1 MKNNNY
7 NNGDNP
13 VQSAAES
20 KIKKVRHLVVG
31 SAKNLNDKSLF
42 HKLSLVAFLA
52 WIGLGADGLSS
63 SCYGPEE
70 AFLALAG
77 HPYLGIFVA
86 LGTGITIF
94 IIATSYS
101 QIIELFPTGGG
112 GYLVAS
118 KLLSPTVGMVS
129 GCALLID
136 YVLTISISIASGAD
150 AIFSFLPQSWYG
162 FKLEFAIAGLVVLS
176 ILNLRGIKEAVLP
189 LVPIFLIFVI
199 VHVFAIVYALFSH
212 LHRFDIVINNTAA
225 DLTGTLQ
232 SVGIFGVMFLILR
245 SYSMGA
251 GTFTGI
257 EAVSNGLPVL
267 REPRVTTG
275 KKTMRYMAVSLAFT
289 VIGLMI
295 SYLLFNV
302 QHQQGKT
309 LNAVLFASITNLWG
323 GRISYVFMLVAL
335 LSEAILLFIA
345 SQTGFLDGPRVLAN
359 MSLDRWFPTRFATLS
374 DRLVT
379 QNGIMLMGTAALLM
393 MLLTQGNV
401 RFLVILYS
409 INVFITFSL
418 SQLGMVRHWWIER
431 SNERKWFKK
440 LFVNGIGLILT
451 SFILISVITIK
462 FGEGGWITLVVT
474 GSLISLA
481 IFIKGHY
488 KKTSELFK
496 KLNEIVDSV
505 EASIYDIREKKFR
518 TDGQPS
524 NKTAAILVNGF
535 NGLGLHTLLNTIKLF
550 SGNFSNYLFIQIGA
564 IDAGNFKGVD
574 EMANLNDYVKN
585 ETGRYV
591 NFMTQNGYH
600 SEAFTSIGT
609 DIAEEVD
616 KILPVVLNKYPNT
629 VFFGGQIVFPK
640 ETFATRWLHN
650 YIVFTLQKKFYRMGI
665 PFVILPIRL

>member
-1 MKNNNY
+1 MRDNDKNTERS
-7 NNGDNP
+7 G
-13 VQSAAES
+13 AES
-20 KIKKVRHLVVG
+20 GKKKFRKLVIG

-52 WIGLGADGLSS
+52 WVGLGADGLSS

-86 LGTGITIF
+86 LASGITIF

-136 YVLTISISIASGAD
+136 YVLTISISIASGSD
-150 AIFSFLPQSWYG
+150 AIFSFLPQGWYG
-162 FKLEFAIAGLVVLS
+162 YKLEFAVVGLILLS
-176 ILNLRGIKEAVLP
+176 ILNLRGIKEAVIP
-189 LVPIFLIFVI
+189 LVPIFLVFLV
-199 VHVFAIVYALFSH
+199 VHVFAIVYAMFSH
-212 LHRFDIVINNTAA
+212 LHEIDIVVNNTTNE
-225 DLTGTLQ
+225 LTGTIK
-232 SVGIFGVMFLILR
+232 SVGIFGVLFLILR
-245 SYSMGA
+245 AYSMGA

-275 KKTMRYMAVSLAFT
+275 KKTMTYMAVSLAFT

-295 SYLLFNV
+295 AYLLFNV

-309 LNAVLFASITNLWG
+309 LNAVLFESMSTLWG
-323 GRISYVFMLVAL
+323 SQTSYIFVLVAL
-335 LSEAILLFIA
+335 LSEAVLLFIA
-345 SQTGFLDGPRVLAN
+345 SQAGFLDGPRVLAN

-379 QNGIMLMGTAALLM
+379 QNGIVLMGLAALLM
-393 MLLTQGNV
+393 MLLTGGNV
-401 RFLVILYS
+401 RYLVILYS

-431 SNERKWFKK
+431 KNEKKWFKK
-440 LFVNGIGLILT
+440 FLINGIGLILT
-451 SFILISVITIK
+451 SFILISVTIIK
-462 FGEGGWITLVVT
+462 FTEGGWITILVT
-474 GSLISLA
+474 GSLIILA
-481 IFIKGHY
+481 LYIKRHY
-488 KKTSELFK
+488 KKTSELFI

-505 EASIYDIREKKFR
+505 EASIYDIQEQKFR
-518 TDGQPS
+518 TEGIPS

-550 SGNFSNYLFIQIGA
+550 SGNFSNYIFIQIGA
-564 IDAGNFKGVD
+564 IDAGNFKGID
-574 EMANLNDYVKN
+574 EMENLNVYVKK
-585 ETGRYV
+585 EADRYV
-591 NFMTQNGYH
+591 SFMQNNGYN
-600 SEAFTSIGT
+600 SEAFTSIGI
-609 DIAEEVD
+609 DVAEEVD
-616 KILPVVLNKYPNT
+616 KVLPGILEKYPNT

-640 ETFATRWLHN
+640 ETFVTRWLHN
-650 YIVFTLQKKFYRMGI
+650 YIVFTLQKKFYRIGI